1 MGSHWQTPGGNRPQ
15 MTAQRPRCVS
25 GGCLALFI
33 LVGCL
38 GVQSAKQLPQVN
50 ESPPQKKTLTFKR
63 AHKEKEALKVSNA
76 RGKKFLQRK
85 AGKTVPFCKPL
96 CSSGAPSLQR
106 ETVLSA
112 ATIHAGI
119 QIVTAFSDNYY
130 LLRCCVHL
138 DSLQVIFFLVCLL
151 SYFHPVSGR
160 HILIWRA
167 EFSECLRTSP
177 NS

>member
-1 MGSHWQTPGGNRPQ
+1 MFRVPNSY
-15 MTAQRPRCVS
+15 PRLMS
-25 GGCLALFI
+25 L
-33 LVGCL
+33 
-38 GVQSAKQLPQVN
+38 
-50 ESPPQKKTLTFKR
+50 PPQKKTLTFKR

-76 RGKKFLQRK
+76 IGKKFLQRK
-85 AGKTVPFCKPL
+85 AGKTVPFCKCL
-96 CSSGAPSLQR
+96 CFSGAPSLQW

-112 ATIHAGI
+112 ATIHAGTAI

-130 LLRCCVHL
+130 LLRGCVHL
-138 DSLQVIFFLVCLL
+138 DSLQVIFFPVCLL

-160 HILIWRA
+160 HILIWRT